1 MLFLLEIIT
10 FAGVAYGSYTALAGI
25 LKLPT
30 FAAEKAAQAY
40 GKEDTLSMQFE
51 LFVQRLAIRLA
62 RHIKMDEY
70 KYGKLEQE
78 LKNLGMEQTPEMYK
92 ATALVKSFLTLLLV
106 IPCLFI
112 WPIISIGIV
121 IMAFLVYF
129 QAENKLQEEIKKKRE
144 AIELELPRF
153 CCTIKQELAETR
165 DVLAILENYRRNAT
179 GAIRKE
185 LDITCADM
193 RSGNYEAALTRFE
206 ARITSAPL
214 SDIIRGLLG
223 TLRGDDNTAY
233 FEILAHDMDEMEI
246 RRLEAEAAKQPGKI
260 KKYLAA
266 LLGCMLL
273 MYAVILIVY
282 ALGNMNFR

>member
-1 MLFLLEIIT
+1 MLFVLQIIT
-10 FAGVAYGSYTALAGI
+10 FAGVAYGSYTALADI

-30 FAAEKAAQAY
+30 LAAEKAAQAY
-40 GKEDTLSMQFE
+40 AKEDTLSMQFE
-51 LFVQRLAIRLA
+51 LFVQGLAIRLS
-62 RHIKMDEY
+62 RYIKMDEY
-70 KYGKLEQE
+70 KYSKLEQE

-92 ATALVKSFLTLLLV
+92 ATAIIKAFLTFLLV
-106 IPCLFI
+106 IPCLVI
-112 WPIISIGIV
+112 WPIVSIGI
-121 IMAFLVYF
+121 IILAFLVYF

-153 CCTIKQELAETR
+153 CCTIKQELKETR

-179 GAIRKE
+179 GTMRKE

-206 ARITSAPL
+206 ARITSAAL

-233 FEILAHDMDEMEI
+233 FEILAHDLDEMEI

-260 KKYLAA
+260 KKYLVA

-273 MYAVILIVY
+273 MYAVILVIY
-282 ALGNMNFR
+282 ALRNMNFG